1 MEWLMIRILL
11 TLILSYFLMGP
22 ATAQDQV
29 IRFKPATAALIN
41 PERGWWRF
49 ATGTTD
55 FRNISQADLDDFRD
69 SGLTMGYALVRLDS
83 FKDKKLSGGFLADL
97 DAAFARA
104 RKAGIKVMLRF
115 AYNYPESSQ
124 EYDTAQ
130 DAPLAQVL
138 EHIKQLKPIIA
149 ANADTITVMQAGF
162 IGAWG
167 EGHTSSNGLDTPTNK
182 GKIRDA
188 LLAAT
193 PADMQLQ
200 FRYPPDLIRWQE
212 NGKIGRFGLHN
223 DCFLSSPDDVGSYAE
238 TNPLRN
244 QQRSAMMALTATTY
258 FSGETCD
265 AQPKLIRSGCDAILT
280 EGAQFHLSALGQD
293 YYTAFHTRWKA
304 NGCYREIEDK
314 MGYRLRIV
322 EARIGSGK
330 VKLKIINE
338 GWAKVYRTRPLKLVI
353 GSKTFT
359 FSAGLETIEP
369 GATVT
374 LIAKLPTGP
383 VPTKLCI
390 AAPDPSA
397 RLATDAKYALR
408 FANANTTT
416 QKWANGQLCFTL

>member
-1 MEWLMIRILL
+1 MIRILVL
-11 TLILSYFLMGP
+11 LLLFFTSA

-167 EGHTSSNGLDTPTNK
+167 EGHTSSNGLDTPINK

-200 FRYPPDLIRWQE
+200 FRYPPDLIRWEE
-212 NGKIGRFGLHN
+212 NGKIGRFGFHN
-223 DCFLSSPDDVGSYAE
+223 DCFLSAPDDVGTYSE
-238 TNPLRN
+238 TAALRIK
-244 QQRSAMMALTATTY
+244 QRTAMMALTATTY

-265 AQPKLIRSGCDAILT
+265 AQPRQIRNACGPILQ

-293 YYTAFHTRWKA
+293 YYTAFHKRWKA
-304 NGCYREIEDK
+304 DGCYADIENK
-314 MGYRLRIV
+314 MGYRLRII
-322 EARIGSGK
+322 EARIGGGK

-338 GWAKVYRTRPLKLVI
+338 GWAKLYRARPLKLVI

-374 LIAKLPTGP
+374 LTAKLPAGP

-390 AAPDPSA
+390 AAPDTSP

-416 QKWANGQLCFTL
+416 QKWANGQMCFTL